1 MTKKQLKVIITYGWN
16 AHEAALIDEGH
27 YAIVSPK
34 IIDKAFEELI
44 LKPEIAE
51 LITEE
56 DKED

>member
-1 MTKKQLKVIITYGWN
+1 MTKKQLKAIFTYGWN

-34 IIDKAFEELI
+34 IMDKEFEDLI
-44 LKPEIAE
+44 LRPDIVE

-56 DKED
+56 DKES